1 MGLRPRWIRVVDDA
15 LFEGERALVVLLVA
29 VMVVAVFLDALHRV
43 FAAGEGRVERLLV
56 ALVPTSSEATART
69 WLAPG
74 AVAGLTFLV
83 LYVAGRTRQRS
94 DRVPR
99 RLRTAV
105 WAAAGTTLA
114 AMLVRALLVGLPN
127 GLPWSQQL
135 ALCAMLWVG
144 FLGAS
149 IAARNRTHL
158 ALEVAQRIWP
168 PRLRPAADFA
178 ARAAACGFSLLLA
191 ALAIGFARFHYA
203 EWAESDG
210 AAGLFEGFPAPRF
223 LVFGF
228 LPLPLVSMGLRF
240 LVHGVEPAQEIVV
253 HPASEDPSG

>member
-1 MGLRPRWIRVVDDA
+1 MTARPRWVRTLDDA
-15 LFEGERALVVLLVA
+15 LFRGERALVVLLVA
-29 VMVVAVFLDALHRV
+29 VMSVSVFLDALHRV
-43 FAAGEGRVERLLV
+43 FAAGEGRIERLVLSL
-56 ALVPTSSEATART
+56 APASAEASVRA

-74 AVAGLTFLV
+74 VVAALTFGV

-94 DRVPR
+94 GP
-99 RLRTAV
+99 LPSPMRTAAY
-105 WAAAGTTLA
+105 AAAGTAIA
-114 AMLVRALLVGLPN
+114 AGLVRALVAGLPN

-158 ALEVAQRIWP
+158 ALEVAGRIWP
-168 PRLRPAADFA
+168 ARLRPVADWI
-178 ARAAACGFSLLLA
+178 ARAAACSFSLFLA
-191 ALAIGFARFHYA
+191 ALAVGFARFHYA

-210 AAGLFEGFPAPRF
+210 AAGLFEGFAVPRF

-228 LPLPLVSMGLRF
+228 LPLPLSSMGLRF

-253 HPASEDPSG
+253 HPEPGEPSA

>member
-1 MGLRPRWIRVVDDA
+1 MARPRWIRQLDEA
-15 LFEGERALVVLLVA
+15 LFRGERALVVALVA
-29 VMVVAVFLDALHRV
+29 VMAIAVFLDALHRV
-43 FAAGEGRVERLLV
+43 FAAGEGRIERLLV
-56 ALVPTSSEATART
+56 AILPASAEPLARG

-74 AVAGLTFLV
+74 VVGALTFGV
-83 LYVAGRTRQRS
+83 LLAAGRTRKRS
-94 DRVPR
+94 GP
-99 RLRTAV
+99 LPSLMRTAAV
-105 WAAAGTTLA
+105 AAAGTA
-114 AMLVRALLVGLPN
+114 AAAGLVRALVLGLPN

-158 ALEVAQRIWP
+158 ALEVAARIWP
-168 PRLRPAADFA
+168 TNLRPAADGV
-178 ARAAACGFSLLLA
+178 ARALACGFSLFLA
-191 ALAIGFARFHYA
+191 ALAVGFARFHYA

-223 LVFGF
+223 AVFGF

-240 LVHGVEPAQEIVV
+240 LVHGVEPAQEITL
-253 HPASEDPSG
+253 HPAPEDPPA

>member
-1 MGLRPRWIRVVDDA
+1 MLDDA
-15 LFEGERALVVLLVA
+15 LFQGERALVVLLVT
-29 VMVVAVFLDALHRV
+29 VMAIAVFLDALHRV
-43 FAAGEGRVERLLV
+43 FAAGEGRIERLVV
-56 ALVPTSSEATART
+56 ALAPASAEATVRA
-69 WLAPG
+69 WLAP
-74 AVAGLTFLV
+74 ATVAALTFGV
-83 LYVAGRTRQRS
+83 LFVAGRTRQRTGPLPS
-94 DRVPR
+94 PM
-99 RLRTAV
+99 RTAAYAALGTV
-105 WAAAGTTLA
+105 VAAG
-114 AMLVRALLVGLPN
+114 LVRALVAGMPS

-168 PRLRPAADFA
+168 ARLRPAADWI
-178 ARAAACGFSLLLA
+178 ARAAACGFSLFLA
-191 ALAIGFARFHYA
+191 ALAVGFARFHYA
-203 EWAESDG
+203 EWTESDG

-228 LPLPLVSMGLRF
+228 LPLPLASMGLRF

-253 HPASEDPSG
+253 HPAPDEPTA